1 MLKLSWAS
9 NIGSCSSNE
18 DNLLFCGSGLRE
30 ACLPLEHRIDSGKR
44 LLLSDAPLLCALAD
58 GLGGEDEGGQAAR
71 TALLRLS
78 EAYEEAAPEHTRLLS
93 EICTLPPEASTE
105 DSFICVEEAEAA
117 APLPEVQLSQ
127 PPASRLYQASQEAA
141 AAVCQYYRQSGGTG
155 GCTLAAA
162 VVEPQGSTARVVYT
176 AAGDSCI
183 FHFHHG
189 SIRSV
194 NLPENLFE
202 EHRRRALPAHPLER
216 GVLLNYLGHGHEK
229 FQTGEFTLTQG
240 DRLLICSDGV
250 CFGSAALRLL
260 ISCRWID
267 AEKLTSLAVGHST
280 HSDNASALLIDF

>member
-1 MLKLSWAS
+1 MIKLSWAS
-9 NIGSCSSNE
+9 NIGSRSSNE
-18 DNLLFCGSGLRE
+18 DNLLLCGSGLRE
-30 ACLPLEHRIDSGKR
+30 GCLPLEHRIDSGKR
-44 LLLSDAPLLCALAD
+44 LLLSGTPILCALAD
-58 GLGGEDEGGQAAR
+58 GLGGEDEGGQAAH

-93 EICTLPPEASTE
+93 EICTLPPEAPAEGS
-105 DSFICVEEAEAA
+105 SICVEEAENA
-117 APLPEVQLSQ
+117 APLPEVQL
-127 PPASRLYQASQEAA
+127 ASRLYQASQEAA
-141 AAVCQYYRQSGGTG
+141 AAVCQYFRQNGGTG

-162 VVEPQGSTARVVYT
+162 VIEPQGSTARVVYT

-189 SIRSV
+189 SVRRV

-202 EHRRRALPAHPLER
+202 EHRRHALPAHPLER
-216 GVLLNYLGHGHEK
+216 GVLLNFLGHGSEE

-240 DRLLICSDGV
+240 DRLLLCSDGV

-260 ISCRWID
+260 LTCRRTD
-267 AEKLTSLAVGHST
+267 AEKLTSLAVGRSI

>member
-1 MLKLSWAS
+1 MIKFSWAS
-9 NIGSCSSNE
+9 NIGSRSSNE
-18 DNLLFCGSGLRE
+18 DNLLLCGNGLRE
-30 ACLPLEHRIDSGKR
+30 GCLPLEHRIDSGKR
-44 LLLSDAPLLCALAD
+44 LLFSGSFILCALAD

-93 EICTLPPEASTE
+93 EICTPLPEAPAES
-105 DSFICVEEAEAA
+105 SSICVEEAETTI
-117 APLPEVQLSQ
+117 PLPKVQLSQ

-141 AAVCQYYRQSGGTG
+141 AAVCEYFWQNGGTG

-162 VVEPQGSTARVVYT
+162 VIEPQGSTARVVYT

-189 SIRSV
+189 SVRRV

-216 GVLLNYLGHGHEK
+216 GVLLNFLGHGSEE

-250 CFGSAALRLL
+250 CFGFAALRLL
-260 ISCRWID
+260 LTCRRMD
-267 AEKLTSLAVGHST
+267 AEKLTSLAVGRST
-280 HSDNASALLIDF
+280 HADNASALLIDF